1 MHFKRAISSN
11 GSRILGSP
19 DAPSVVDSGEIQR
32 TKSDFFRRM
41 RDRAWILIELELG
54 ILQFE

>member
-1 MHFKRAISSN
+1 MHQAMWI
-11 GSRILGSP
+11 P
-19 DAPSVVDSGEIQR
+19 A
-32 TKSDFFRRM
+32 KSTALKVICFRSM